1 MSRPQLVLAAL
12 VTVSLAAAPA
22 VSAAPPSEALQAL
35 ENPEPRWR
43 TGPAKY
49 ILGKDE
55 ARDYRKLKT
64 EEERRAFIE
73 DFWARRDPVP
83 ETDANEFREQYA
95 RRLQQAEE
103 MFGPPN
109 GRGWEEDRAKAL
121 ILLGPPDTIEM
132 REPRGGVTGPSSTA
146 EAPGSPQAA
155 AASPALRRRA
165 FFTYER
171 EVYPGAPVPLQLE
184 FLEDSYGGFRLVG
197 SKLEFSHPRLVGLEP
212 DPVLVAA
219 ATTPAEPEPEPP
231 PPPPE
236 PEPEPEPEPTA
247 QEILMDEILG
257 ENAPESVLPVAARL
271 DFYKTT
277 DAETFVTLTLAVKK
291 TDVSDGEPILAA
303 RFVGLEDTV
312 VPVSLEKE
320 DSFSRWTEGDP
331 AGAEE
336 RLLFQAGHN
345 VPPGAYSFAA
355 AVKEPSTGKVGFVL
369 QEITAPDFSDEALQL
384 SSVTLASKVEPLTA
398 APEEPG
404 ARFVMGNTRIVPA
417 PTGEF
422 RPGQDLW
429 IYYQIYNTA
438 NDPASGRP
446 KLFLSYRFEK
456 VEKDRK
462 ILLGGRPIEQ
472 PASATVQAY
481 AVPIQEVWP
490 EGEYQVVV
498 TVEDQVSGAKASATV
513 PFRVVKDGA

>member
-1 MSRPQLVLAAL
+1 MSRPQLIRAAL
-12 VTVSLAAAPA
+12 VAVSLAAAPA
-22 VSAAPPSEALQAL
+22 AFAAPPAEAAEAL

-49 ILGKDE
+49 LLGKDE
-55 ARDYRKLKT
+55 ARAYRKLKT

-73 DFWARRDPVP
+73 EFWARRDPVP
-83 ETDANEFREQYA
+83 ETEANEFRDQYA

-103 MFGPPN
+103 RFGPPN
-109 GRGWEEDRAKAL
+109 GRGWEEDRAKAVM
-121 ILLGPPDTIEM
+121 LLGPPDTIEM
-132 REPRGGVTGPSSTA
+132 REPRGGVSGPSSTPGS
-146 EAPGSPQAA
+146 PGSPQAA
-155 AASPALRRRA
+155 AASPTLRRRA

-171 EVYPGAPVPLQLE
+171 EAYPGAPVPMQLE

-197 SKLEFSHPRLVGLEP
+197 SKPEFSHPLLIGLEP
-212 DPVLVAA
+212 DPALVAA
-219 ATTPAEPEPEPP
+219 AAPPPEPEPP

-257 ENAPESVLPVAARL
+257 ETAPESVLPVAARL

-277 DAETFVTLTLAVKK
+277 DAETFVTVTLAVKK
-291 TDVSDGEPILAA
+291 IEGSDEEPVLAA
-303 RFVGLEDTV
+303 RFVGLDETADSV
-312 VPVSLEKE
+312 NLEGE
-320 DSFSRWTEGDP
+320 DSFSRWAEGDP
-331 AGAEE
+331 TGTEDN
-336 RLLFQAGHN
+336 LLFQAGHN
-345 VPPGAYSFAA
+345 VPPGEYSVAA
-355 AVKEPSTGKVGFVL
+355 AIKEPSTGNVGYVL
-369 QEITAPDFSDEALQL
+369 QEITAPDFRDEALQL
-384 SSVTLASKVEPLTA
+384 STVTLARKVEPLTA
-398 APEEPG
+398 APEDPG

-429 IYYQIYNTA
+429 IYYQVYNTA

-456 VEKDRK
+456 VEENRK
-462 ILLGGRPIEQ
+462 IVLGGRPIEQ
-472 PASATVQAY
+472 PAFATVQAY
-481 AVPIQEVWP
+481 AVPIQDAWP

-513 PFRVVKDGA
+513 PFKVVKDEA